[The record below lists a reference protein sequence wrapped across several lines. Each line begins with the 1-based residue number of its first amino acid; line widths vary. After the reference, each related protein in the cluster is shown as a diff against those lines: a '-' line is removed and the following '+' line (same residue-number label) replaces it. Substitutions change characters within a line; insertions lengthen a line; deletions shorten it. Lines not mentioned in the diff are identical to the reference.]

1 MTTPRDQDSA
11 IAARS
16 RRVGAVIA
24 ATIVGWLVLQY
35 AGARLGLP
43 VRLMGLA
50 DLAVLGVLAW
60 AIIVAAGLWRARRGR
75 E

>member
-1 MTTPRDQDSA
+1 MTGPSDHDQA

-16 RRVGAVIA
+16 RRVGAVIV
-24 ATIVGWLVLQY
+24 ATTLGWLALQL
-35 AGARLGLP
+35 AGARMGIP

-50 DLAVLGVLAW
+50 DLIALGILAW
-60 AIIVAAGLWRARRGR
+60 AIYVALQMWRTRRDR